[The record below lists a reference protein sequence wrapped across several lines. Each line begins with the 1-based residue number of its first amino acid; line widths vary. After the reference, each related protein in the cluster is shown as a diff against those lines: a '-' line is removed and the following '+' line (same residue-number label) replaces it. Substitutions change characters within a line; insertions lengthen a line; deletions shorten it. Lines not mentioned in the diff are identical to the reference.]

1 MTEITNTLMF
11 LKTTHLKGEM
21 MSGRDE
27 LWRAIEI
34 LVELGEKELAF
45 DLRVV
50 YNTNYRPEW
59 K

>member
-1 MTEITNTLMF
+1 MTEYDGWHQPI
-11 LKTTHLKGEM
+11 KPKGEM

-45 DLRVV
+45 QLRVV
-50 YNTNYRPEW
+50 YDTNYRAEW
-59 K
+59 KR